1 MRVLLPFA
9 TFSLLALGVTA
20 ACSSSS
26 DAGVREG
33 INGSGGAGSNGPS
46 GSTTTNPAASS
57 ATGLFTSNNSG
68 TTMGC
73 QGDECEQAPPNCGD
87 GMLTPDEACD
97 DGGKVG
103 GDGCSAN
110 CLVVEEGYSCNPP
123 GVPCRLLA
131 ICGDGFRSP
140 SEGCDDG
147 NVVPGDGCNELCKL
161 EDNYKCDENIPNLC
175 TPTTCG
181 DGMREGSESCD
192 DGNLLPYDGCSA
204 NCRAEPDC
212 SGTSCVSACGDG
224 LLLGEECDDGNLI
237 DGDGCSANCTQEPG
251 FTCTQQVTAQTDV
264 VNGIN
269 VMRVPVIF
277 RDFTSTHPDFGTTKE
292 ANGCDGWIENMVS
305 PTLMGGKP
313 VLMGASNA
321 AACVQS
327 QASFAQWYTDVPGTN
342 ATIPGEL
349 VLFETSPGVFVN
361 RYGQNGEQFE
371 GSPTEVTIDCEDANR
386 DEVNVPTTCGTRCTL
401 DDHEDCTGTQKT
413 IPADVLLDGTP
424 LFFPIDDAMGALAE
438 RNGEAKIPEQY
449 AWNGWPWESNGAGDD
464 PAGPNLR
471 AGNHNFLF
479 TTEVHYWFQ
488 YDATSAPTFAFTGD
502 DDVWVFVNN
511 QLILDL
517 GGIHVPISGEFTLN
531 AATASSLGLV
541 DGNVYEIAVFQ
552 AERRAEG
559 SSFRLTL
566 EGFSTA
572 RTICVPVCGDGIVS
586 AGEACDDGVND
597 GGYGECGPGCQIG
610 SYCGDGITDEPFEDC
625 DDGNRRDGD
634 SCGSACRDLEIPK

>member
-9 TFSLLALGVTA
+9 ASLLAVGAVA
-20 ACSSSS
+20 ACSSST
-26 DAGVREG
+26 DAGVRES
-33 INGSGGAGSNGPS
+33 INGSGGSGSNGPG
-46 GSTTTNPAASS
+46 GSTTTNPSGSS
-57 ATGLFTSNNSG
+57 ATGLFGSSGPG
-68 TTMGC
+68 TTAGC
-73 QGDECEQAPPNCGD
+73 MGDECQQAPPNCGD
-87 GMLTPDEACD
+87 AMLTPDEACD
-97 DGGKVG
+97 DGGTVS

-147 NVVPGDGCNELCKL
+147 NVVVGDGCNDLCKL
-161 EDNYKCDENIPNLC
+161 EDNYKCDEAIPNVC

-181 DGMREGSESCD
+181 DGNKEGSESCD
-192 DGNLLPYDGCSA
+192 DGNSLPYDGCSA

-237 DGDGCSANCTQEPG
+237 DGDGCSSTCTQEMG
-251 FTCTQQVTAQTDV
+251 FMCTQQVTAQTDT

-277 RDFTSTHPDFGTTKE
+277 RDFTTAHPDFGTTKE
-292 ANGCDGWIENMVS
+292 GDGCDGWIENMVS
-305 PTLMGGKP
+305 PTLTGGKP
-313 VLMGASNA
+313 TLMGASNA
-321 AACVQS
+321 GACVQS
-327 QASFAQWYTDVPGTN
+327 AASFTQWYTDVAGTN

-349 VLFETSPGVFVN
+349 VLFEASAGVFVN
-361 RYGQNGEQFE
+361 RYGENGEQFE
-371 GSPTEVTIDCEDANR
+371 GNPDPVTIDCEAGDR
-386 DEVNVPTTCGTRCTL
+386 DTVNVPSMCGSRCTL
-401 DDHEDCTGTQKT
+401 DEHETCDGTQKT
-413 IPADVLLDGTP
+413 IPGGVELDGTP
-424 LFFPIDDAMGALAE
+424 LFFPIDGHPNALPE
-438 RNGEAKIPEQY
+438 TNGEARIPEQY
-449 AWNGWPWESNGAGDD
+449 AWNGWPWESDN
-464 PAGPNLR
+464 PPEGPNLP
-471 AGNHNFLF
+471 AGDHNFLF

-488 YDATSAPTFAFTGD
+488 YDAATAPTFAFTGD

-511 QLILDL
+511 KLILDL

-531 AATASSLGLV
+531 AATATSLGLV
-541 DGNVYEIAVFQ
+541 EGNVYEISVFQ

-572 RTICVPVCGDGIVS
+572 RTSCVPVCGDGIVS
-586 AGEACDDGVND
+586 AGEACDDMVND
-597 GGYGECGPGCQIG
+597 GGYGECGPMCKIG
-610 SYCGDGITDEPFEDC
+610 SYCGDGVTDAPFEDC

-634 SCGSACRDLEIPK
+634 TCGSACRDLEIPK